1 MCGMNFEF
9 VTATR
14 IVFGAGKL
22 AEIGG
27 LVRAFGERTLVV
39 TGGNPGRA
47 SRLLELL
54 ASERVVTTRFPVSG
68 EPTIALVEQGIALA
82 KANGCQFV
90 ASFGGGSAID
100 SGKAIAAMLTNTPL
114 RGGAGGG

>member
-1 MCGMNFEF
+1 MNFEF

-22 AEIGG
+22 AEIGALARG
-27 LVRAFGERTLVV
+27 FGERTLVV

-54 ASERVVTTRFPVSG
+54 ASERVVTATFPVSG
-68 EPTIALVEQGIALA
+68 EPTIALVERGIALA
-82 KANGCQFV
+82 KATGCQCV
-90 ASFGGGSAID
+90 VSFGGGSAID
-100 SGKAIAAMLTNTPL
+100 AGKAIAAMMTNEGELP
-114 RGGAGGG
+114 